1 MWELMQPDK
10 KAVGRR
16 IRIVKEKL
24 GVSLTE
30 LGNRL
35 GIGKPTINSYVQ
47 GYTLA
52 PIAVIEQLAKISN
65 KTAGWFYFGDLEEYI
80 REYLL
85 KLGFEVLLKDYP
97 KLPQKLKN
105 EFINSSSDSWDWKNE
120 YGYPSEEALD
130 EAFAEIYDEIMQEYL
145 FSMTK
150 RFVETH
156 SNLEKK
162 QKEEIIC
169 LVNVELYSTFSE
181 LKDFKYGDEKIINDT
196 IKLFYES
203 NINNGKISF
212 SNNDLIGKLI
222 NILEDEGETFQL
234 LESLSTLLTGNMN
247 FRPNLPNNKLVEI
260 LQSIRPALIQ
270 LYVNYAGWERRP

>member
-1 MWELMQPDK
+1 MKPQ
-10 KAVGRR
+10 
-16 IRIVKEKL
+16 KEKVAKRIYQIRKNL
-24 GVSLTE
+24 GYSMEEFGKLLGDIPKSTVNNWEKGISIPKRKTLEKIATVS
-30 LGNRL
+30 GR
-35 GIGKPTINSYVQ
+35 TISW
-47 GYTLA
+47 L
-52 PIAVIEQLAKISN
+52 
-65 KTAGWFYFGDLEEYI
+65 YFGNMEAYI
-80 REYLL
+80 REYLE
-85 KLGFEVLLKDYP
+85 KRGFEALLKDYP
-97 KLPQKLKN
+97 KLPQRLKN
-105 EFINSSSDSWDWKNE
+105 EFVNSSSDSWDWKNE

-247 FRPNLPNNKLVEI
+247 FRPNLLNNKLVEI

-270 LYVNYAGWERRP
+270 LYMNYAEWERRP